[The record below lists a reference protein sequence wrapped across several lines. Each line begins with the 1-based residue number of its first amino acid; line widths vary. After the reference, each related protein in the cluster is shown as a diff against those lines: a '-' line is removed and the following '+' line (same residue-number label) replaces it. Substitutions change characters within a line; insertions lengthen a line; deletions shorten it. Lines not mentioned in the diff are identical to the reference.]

1 MEGTMN
7 GVVKQ
12 VRDSIP
18 SSLPIM
24 DQSTL
29 QKLKEQA
36 LAKARHL
43 QEQVSQLSLPCI
55 DPGPSPFP
63 AGPHPPESASFAAA
77 KAVHGVSD
85 AAAHTNA
92 VARDVASSK
101 DRREAQRKLWAVW
114 QRLDFGT
121 WVMRIA
127 RALVCIYFLN
137 LSYDDVQ
144 TFR

>member
-1 MEGTMN
+1 MN

-18 SSLPIM
+18 TSLPNM
-24 DQSTL
+24 DQSAL

-36 LAKARHL
+36 RAKARHL
-43 QEQVSQLSLPCI
+43 QEQVSQMSPPEV
-55 DPGPSPFP
+55 DPRPSPSP
-63 AGPHPPESASFAAA
+63 AGPHPPESASVAAA

-92 VARDVASSK
+92 AARDVAGSK

-114 QRLDFGT
+114 RRLEFGT
-121 WVMRIA
+121 WATRVA
-127 RALVCIYFLN
+127 RALVCVYFMN